1 MKAMTVVQF
10 ANWLNVISSDMT
22 EAKGGFSADEDRTLN
37 VRLYKL
43 SMWVLEQAEKRDA
56 LDMRIRDFMAR
67 CPAAVRDAARALVR
81 ESQEQLKALRAAKPK
96 KLPSALKRTKRSA
109 KRQAELDK
117 RYAEQQRDAELLARM
132 DLGDAMAY
140 AREL

>member
-22 EAKGGFSADEDRTLN
+22 EAKGGFSADEDSTLN
-37 VRLYKL
+37 
-43 SMWVLEQAEKRDA
+43 
-56 LDMRIRDFMAR
+56 
-67 CPAAVRDAARALVR
+67 
-81 ESQEQLKALRAAKPK
+81 
-96 KLPSALKRTKRSA
+96 
-109 KRQAELDK
+109 
-117 RYAEQQRDAELLARM
+117 ARM